1 MDIEN
6 YKAIIIGTGQS
17 GKPLALDLADAGWKT
32 AVVESHYVGGSCINY
47 GCTPSKTMAAS
58 SKVAYLAK
66 HSKEFGIE
74 TGNVMVDMF
83 RVWQRKEN
91 VVTSFRENG
100 KNSLENNKN
109 ISLIFGEASFAG
121 PKTIEVLLKNGN
133 KRTLKGDKIFIN
145 TGISPNIPP
154 IPGLK
159 DIEYLTST
167 SIMELKIVPEHLAV
181 LGGGYSGVEFAQMF
195 RRFGSNV
202 TIIHRGG
209 RLLRREDEDVA
220 EGLLSVLEDE
230 GIKVHFNT
238 GVHGIKKTKEGKI
251 ELALKTSSGQTSMA
265 ISHILIVTGMK
276 PNSEKLKLDKAGI
289 HTDER
294 GYIKVDSSLETNVTD
309 VYAMGDVNGGP
320 AFTHISYDDYRVIKT
335 NTIGEGFATTANR
348 LLPYTVFTDPQ
359 LGRVGLSEA
368 DAREKGYNIKVAIMP
383 MSNVARAVEI
393 NETKGFIKAVID
405 ADTDRILGCA
415 VLGTDGG
422 ELMSM
427 IEIAMMGK
435 LPYTKLRDAIFA
447 HPLLSESLNNLF
459 MAI

>member
-1 MDIEN
+1 MDIEK

-17 GKPLALDLADAGWKT
+17 GKPLALDLANAGWKT

-100 KNSLENNKN
+100 RNSLENNEN
-109 ISLIFGEASFAG
+109 VSLIFGEASFTG
-121 PKTIEVLLKNGN
+121 PKTIEVLLKNGD

-154 IPGLK
+154 ITGLK

-181 LGGGYSGVEFAQMF
+181 LGGGYSSVEFAQMF

-202 TIIHRGG
+202 TIIQRGG

-220 EGLLSVLEDE
+220 EGLLSILNGE

-238 GVHGIKKTKEGKI
+238 GVHGIKKTKDGRV
-251 ELALKTSSGQTSMA
+251 ELILNTSSAQMSETV
-265 ISHILIVTGMK
+265 SHVLVVTGMK
-276 PNSEKLKLDKAGI
+276 PNTEKLKLSNAGI

-294 GYIKVDSSLETNVTD
+294 GFIKVDSSLETNIPD
-309 VYAMGDVNGGP
+309 VYAMGDVKGGP
-320 AFTHISYDDYRVIKT
+320 AFTHISYDDYRVIRT
-335 NTIGEGFATTANR
+335 NIIGEGFATTANR
-348 LLPYTVFTDPQ
+348 LVPYTVFTDPQ
-359 LGRVGLSEA
+359 LGRVGMSET
-368 DAREKGYNIKVAIMP
+368 DAREKGYNIKIATMP
-383 MSNVARAVEI
+383 MSHIARAVEI
-393 NETKGFIKAVID
+393 NETKGFMKVVID
-405 ADTDRILGCA
+405 ADTDQILGCA

-422 ELMSM
+422 EIMSM

-435 LPYTKLRDAIFA
+435 LPYTTLRDAIFA

-459 MAI
+459 MTV